1 MLKNGAQA
9 GTNCGFDTAAGMG
22 RVTSDI
28 AWAKLKAMREGAGIA
43 ATRLF

>member
-9 GTNCGFDTAAGMG
+9 GTDCGLNTAAEMG

-28 AWAKLKAMREGAGIA
+28 AWAKLKAMREGTDIA
-43 ATRLF
+43 VTRLF